1 MGNARNSHRNVAA
14 AGRVASSPESRL
26 KPGNSP
32 SDKAHSAALAK
43 VERIHQSRLGNK

>member
-1 MGNARNSHRNVAA
+1 MGNAKGSHRDVSRAA
-14 AGRVASSPESRL
+14 RVASSPESRL